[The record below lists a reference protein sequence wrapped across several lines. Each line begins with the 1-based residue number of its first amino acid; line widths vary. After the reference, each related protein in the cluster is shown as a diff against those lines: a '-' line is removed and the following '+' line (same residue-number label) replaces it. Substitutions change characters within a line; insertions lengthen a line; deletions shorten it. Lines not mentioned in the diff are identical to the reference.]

1 MTMRLYE
8 TTLIIRPDL
17 DEAEALA
24 IRESVDTQ
32 IEKAKATVVRWES
45 WGKRKLAY
53 SINKYPKGIYLYV
66 LYLASADVVAEVE
79 RNLRINEDVLRYLS
93 VSVLDNVEEASFD
106 LDGWAAKR
114 SPLAERESDG
124 VTDEAADSSDEAPV
138 RSTKNDGEKMNDSVK
153 ATDEGK
159 TDTDAGKTDTDA
171 GETDKAVAA
180 EGETEEEVAQPIE
193 GGS

>member
-24 IRESVDTQ
+24 IRESVDT
-32 IEKAKATVVRWES
+32 ELGKAKATVVRWES

-66 LYLASADVVAEVE
+66 MYLASADVVAEVE
-79 RNLRINEDVLRYLS
+79 RTLRINEDVLRYLS

-106 LDGWAAKR
+106 VDGWAAKR
-114 SPLAERESDG
+114 SPLAEQESDR
-124 VTDEAADSSDEAPV
+124 VTDEVADSTDEAPA
-138 RSTKNDGEKMNDSVK
+138 RSTRKDEEDENDSVK
-153 ATDEGK
+153 AATDAAETDE
-159 TDTDAGKTDTDA
+159 
-171 GETDKAVAA
+171 AVVA
-180 EGETEEEVAQPIE
+180 EGETEEEAAQPVE